1 MIVDLRDT
9 TVEDVSKTL
18 LALREEVGAMALS
31 RVLTLVIV
39 TDADHLEE
47 VHTVSRGATHMHPSR
62 IIVLV
67 PSRQRGPARLHS
79 QLRVGGEAGASEVVV
94 LKMAGEL
101 SEHAGSV
108 VLPLLLPDSPVVAWW
123 SHDAPDDPA
132 NDPIGAL
139 AQRRITDA
147 EHTPNPSQ
155 TLHKRAAHY
164 VDGDTDMVWT
174 RTTRWR
180 GLLAA
185 ALDQPP
191 YAQVESVT
199 VTGGLDSA
207 SADLLAAW
215 LGEYLDC
222 PVVRARTPHGTG
234 LISARMHRHDGD
246 IDLVRPDGL
255 MATLSVPGQPVRR
268 LALARRGDA
277 ECLSDELTR
286 LDADEVF
293 ERVVTRGLAR
303 LTTVLSATE
312 ATERGDAPS
321 LQDARALSR
330 KLARRTTGRTSA
342 AMVERPQPTD
352 ETSDDAV
359 QAAVET
365 QLRNEHRSAAPSPA
379 EPPEAADDADPG
391 APAGTAKR
399 PATRKRGGS

>member
-9 TVEDVSKTL
+9 TVADVSKTL
-18 LALREEVGAMALS
+18 LRLREDVGAMALS

-39 TDADHLEE
+39 TDTEHLDE
-47 VHTVSRGATHMHPSR
+47 VHKVSRAATHMHPAR
-62 IIVLV
+62 IVVFV
-67 PSRQRGPARLHS
+67 PGAKSGPARLNA

-94 LKMAGEL
+94 LKTAGEL
-101 SEHAGSV
+101 SQHARSV
-108 VLPLLLPDSPVVAWW
+108 VLPLLLPDSPVVVWW
-123 SHDAPDDPA
+123 SYDAPEDPA
-132 NDPIGAL
+132 TDPIGAL

-155 TLHKRAAHY
+155 TLHKRAKHY
-164 VDGDTDMVWT
+164 VDGDTDLVWT
-174 RTTRWR
+174 RTTKWR

-234 LISARMHRHDGD
+234 LISARMHRKDGD

-277 ECLSDELTR
+277 ECLSDELAR
-286 LDADEVF
+286 LDPDEVF
-293 ERVVTRGLAR
+293 ERVVTKGLAR

-312 ATERGDAPS
+312 ATERGEAPS
-321 LQDARALSR
+321 LADARALSR

-342 AMVERPQPTD
+342 AMVERPEPAE

-359 QAAVET
+359 KAAVDT
-365 QLRNEHRSAAPSPA
+365 QLRNEHRSAPPPAA
-379 EPPEAADDADPG
+379 EPPEPTEPAEDATG
-391 APAGTAKR
+391 AG
-399 PATRKRGGS
+399 GGS

>member
-1 MIVDLRDT
+1 MIIDLRDT
-9 TVEDVSKTL
+9 TVADVSKTL
-18 LALREEVGAMALS
+18 LRLREDVGAMALS

-39 TDADHLEE
+39 TDAEHLDE
-47 VHTVSRGATHMHPSR
+47 VHKVSRAATHMHPAR

-67 PSRQRGPARLHS
+67 PGAKSGPARLNA

-94 LKMAGEL
+94 LKTAGEL
-101 SEHAGSV
+101 SQHARSV
-108 VLPLLLPDSPVVAWW
+108 VLPLLLPDSPVVVWW
-123 SHDAPDDPA
+123 SYDAPEDPA
-132 NDPIGAL
+132 NDPVVAL

-155 TLHKRAAHY
+155 TLHKRAKHY
-164 VDGDTDMVWT
+164 VDGDTDLVWT
-174 RTTRWR
+174 RTTKWR

-191 YAQVESVT
+191 YAPVESVT

-234 LISARMHRHDGD
+234 LISARMHRKDGD

-268 LALARRGDA
+268 RALARRGDA
-277 ECLSDELTR
+277 ECLSDELAR

-293 ERVVTRGLAR
+293 ERVVTKGLPR
-303 LTTVLSATE
+303 LTTVVSATE

-321 LQDARALSR
+321 LADARALSR
-330 KLARRTTGRTSA
+330 KLARKTTGRTSA
-342 AMVERPQPTD
+342 AMVERAEPDD

-359 QAAVET
+359 KAAVDT
-365 QLRNEHRSAAPSPA
+365 QLRNEHRSAPPPAA
-379 EPPEAADDADPG
+379 EPPEPPEDATSPPDG
-391 APAGTAKR
+391 G
-399 PATRKRGGS
+399 GGS

>member
-1 MIVDLRDT
+1 MIVDLHDT
-9 TVEDVSKTL
+9 TIADVGRTL
-18 LALREEVGAMALS
+18 LQLREDVGAMALS
-31 RVLTLVIV
+31 RVLTLVVV
-39 TDADHLEE
+39 TGPDHLEE
-47 VHTVSRGATHMHPSR
+47 VHKVARAATHMHPSR

-67 PSRQRGPARLHS
+67 PGATSGHAGLQA
-79 QLRVGGEAGASEVVV
+79 QLRVGGEAGASEVIV
-94 LKMAGEL
+94 LETGGEL
-101 SEHAGSV
+101 AEHTGSV

-132 NDPIGAL
+132 NDPVGAL

-147 EHTPNPSQ
+147 EHSSNPSD
-155 TLHKRAAHY
+155 TLRRRAANY
-164 VDGDTDMVWT
+164 ADGDTDLVWT

-185 ALDQPP
+185 ALDHPP

-222 PVVRARTPHGTG
+222 PVVRARTRHGTG
-234 LISARMHRHDGD
+234 LVSARLHRSDGD

-286 LDADEVF
+286 LDPDEVF
-293 ERVVTRGLAR
+293 ERVVTSGLAR

-312 ATERGDAPS
+312 ATERGEAPS
-321 LQDARALSR
+321 LAQARSLSR
-330 KLARRTTGRTSA
+330 KLARRTRGRTSA
-342 AMVERPQPTD
+342 AMVERSEPAD
-352 ETSDDAV
+352 DTSDEAV
-359 QAAVET
+359 KAAVDS
-365 QLRNEHRSAAPSPA
+365 QLRNEHRSG
-379 EPPEAADDADPG
+379 PPPAAD
-391 APAGTAKR
+391 PAGGREPVAPGT
-399 PATRKRGGS
+399 PLEPETRTRS